1 MEDEHGH
8 YYKGEYYSHDHDDDD
23 DHDHDEHD
31 HMQALATLLASRYWL
46 LPHCSTMLFIFALV
60 IFVLLYTLELEQIER
75 ECQLSR
81 YNRRL
86 MA

>member
-46 LPHCSTMLFIFALV
+46 LTLFALL
-60 IFVLLYTLELEQIER
+60 IFVVLYTLELEQIER